1 MATRPTWARAS
12 RCPSTT
18 APTISTSSRF
28 PLHLPRNCLKV
39 LFERFPSHCEL
50 DELCRRVAIAYQP
63 GHWAAQ
69 AFDTAIP
76 HLEETSWFMTWMEGY
91 CVFIV
96 RITLKPARGTGLGK
110 NKMVLI
116 RLPFILQ
123 GVFFNWCPPKNH
135 KFFLVSKFWHL
146 ELFWWDLLCNLTL
159 TTFRGAL
166 IKKTPC
172 KLLGPQAWDIGT
184 CWLFWDLFK
193 TIIYV
198 FEDLLHVLIQ
208 ISFLLLNGK
217 LF

>member
-1 MATRPTWARAS
+1 MTRLRRCAHDLPFRAQECWCTAGLRWTNSATSATATRPTWARAS

-76 HLEETSWFMTWMEGY
+76 HLEETSWFMTWVEGY

-96 RITLKPARGTGLGK
+96 KITLKPVRGH
-110 NKMVLI
+110 
-116 RLPFILQ
+116 RLNCESICDNALYFVVWCFCQERYWISLLWFM
-123 GVFFNWCPPKNH
+123 GV
-135 KFFLVSKFWHL
+135 
-146 ELFWWDLLCNLTL
+146 
-159 TTFRGAL
+159 TFDFADCSRGRPLA
-166 IKKTPC
+166 
-172 KLLGPQAWDIGT
+172 
-184 CWLFWDLFK
+184 
-193 TIIYV
+193 
-198 FEDLLHVLIQ
+198 
-208 ISFLLLNGK
+208 ISFHPFNYLLL
-217 LF
+217 